1 MTPGLRRGVEL
12 FNGGRYWDAHEVW
25 EHEWMPDRK
34 GAEAGSFVGRWPEM
48 PPVLEGRAIRSR
60 PLFSLHEG
68 AWPPDRLEREIGA
81 GPSADRPRG
90 EGVRNTQS
98 PT

>member
-1 MTPGLRRGVEL
+1 MASRSWPSIPRETSSSSSAPPWLSG
-12 FNGGRYWDAHEVW
+12 
-25 EHEWMPDRK
+25 RK

-48 PPVLEGRAIRSR
+48 PPALEGCAIRSR

-68 AWPPDRLEREIGA
+68 AWSPDRLEREIGA
-81 GPSADRPRG
+81 GPSAGRPRG
-90 EGVRNTQS
+90 EGARNIRS